1 MQIAPGLYSIGQKKG
16 GNVHAYLIDDGGSLT
31 LIDTLFDADASVV
44 LAEIARAGKQVR
56 DLKRIILTH
65 AHRSHIGGLAT
76 LKKLSGATVY
86 SHEWE
91 EGIVAGQRKAT
102 PVGLWP
108 KPPLQVYHLQAG
120 LALGLSPH
128 VPCKVDQALKDGDH
142 LGPLEIVSV
151 PGHTPGSL
159 AFHWAE
165 RRALIVGDVVA
176 SWPCVAPGWP
186 GLTLDNDLNLRS
198 VGKLADAGDA
208 EILCVGHGGPITRD
222 ASSILRQLREGKT
235 PAGATIADDT
245 GS

>member
-1 MQIAPGLYSIGQKKG
+1 MQIAPGIYSIGQQKG
-16 GNVHAYLIDDGGSLT
+16 GNVHAYLIDDRGSLT
-31 LIDTLFDADASVV
+31 LIDTLFDADAAVII
-44 LAEIARAGKQVR
+44 AEIARTGKRVT
-56 DLKRIILTH
+56 DLKQIILTH

-76 LKKLSGATVY
+76 LKTLSHATVY
-86 SHEWE
+86 AHEWE

-142 LGPLEIVSV
+142 LGPLEVVSV

-159 AFHWAE
+159 AFHWRE
-165 RRALIVGDVVA
+165 RRALFVGDVVVT
-176 SWPCVAPGWP
+176 WPSIAPGWP
-186 GLTLDNDLNLRS
+186 GLTLDNDQNLES

-208 EILCVGHGGPITRD
+208 EIVCVGHGGPITQGACD
-222 ASSILRQLREGKT
+222 ILRQLRDGRT
-235 PAGATIADDT
+235 PGRATIADDM
-245 GS
+245 GN

>member
-16 GNVHAYLIDDGGSLT
+16 GNVHAYLIDDGGFLT

-44 LAEIARAGKQVR
+44 LAEIARTGKYIT
-56 DLKRIILTH
+56 DLKQIILTH
-65 AHRSHIGGLAT
+65 AHRSHLGGLAT
-76 LKKLSGATVY
+76 LKKLSHATVY

-91 EGIVAGQRKAT
+91 EGIIAGHRKAS
-102 PVGLWP
+102 PVSLWP

-128 VPCKVDQALKDGDH
+128 APCTVDRVLKDGDH

-151 PGHTPGSL
+151 PGHTPGCL
-159 AFHWAE
+159 AFHWGK

-176 SWPCVAPGWP
+176 SWPSIAPGWP
-186 GLTLDNDLNLRS
+186 GLTLDNDQNLQS

-208 EILCVGHGGPITRD
+208 EIVCVGHGGPITRGG
-222 ASSILRQLREGKT
+222 SSILRQLRDGKT
-235 PAGATIADDT
+235 PAGVSIANDI
-245 GS
+245 GN